1 MNSLCLILFTGTPG
15 FWEFVS
21 FIGEKE
27 YRVMSGVCKV
37 LLQRTNLR
45 RCTAKF
51 TGKHLGRSLRVVYRF
66 PKLRTLM
73 IDGSSGKP
81 HHSQL
86 SDIGGMTALKR
97 LYLGS
102 NQLTGLPDAIGQL
115 TGLEELD
122 LDLNEITKLPD
133 SIGSLTALT
142 NLHLAF
148 NEITKLPDSIGEM
161 TALTILHLH
170 DNQLTGLPDAIGQL
184 TGLEELDLSFNQL
197 TALPGSIV
205 ALKNLTSLDLR
216 YNPRFIRTAQSV
228 AVQAWL
234 QELEDNLTLVVSS

>member
-122 LDLNEITKLPD
+122 L
-133 SIGSLTALT
+133 
-142 NLHLAF
+142 
-148 NEITKLPDSIGEM
+148 
-161 TALTILHLH
+161 
-170 DNQLTGLPDAIGQL
+170 
-184 TGLEELDLSFNQL
+184 SFNQL